1 GGLIAP
7 PPVTLQSF
15 LMMDKWL
22 TAMGS
27 DTASATV
34 EARVAAGR
42 PADSAD
48 FCFLS
53 TDATFSTK
61 GTDMAKCDADPL
73 LKPHSSPRQVAGG
86 PLAENIL
93 KCALKQLDPAD
104 YAPATLTADQITR
117 LKAVFK
123 GGVCDWSKPGVGQ
136 QAAIS
141 PLDFTGGPG
150 GS

>member
-1 GGLIAP
+1 PA
-7 PPVTLQSF
+7 VTVQSF
-15 LMMDKWL
+15 LTMDRWL

-53 TDATFSTK
+53 TDVTFSTK
-61 GTDMAKCDADPL
+61 VTDLTKCDADLL

-93 KCALKQLDPAD
+93 KCQLKPLDAADYPAGVLSAAQLD
-104 YAPATLTADQITR
+104 R

-123 GGVCDWSKPGVGQ
+123 TGVCDWSKPGVGQ

-150 GS
+150 GVPL